1 MRDKKLLYYIF
12 FLTLASAFAFGYFVS
27 YPMVNNINDTKENI
41 QEKKSELDYLVGK
54 EIKLVE
60 LEKDYEK
67 YKEKIDT
74 LNSLFPEKKEVS
86 DYLTQLEQASANN
99 NIHINSIKI
108 GSSTKKNVQTKIVDP
123 EKTQL
128 LKEGAFYK
136 LPIEMSVSS
145 NQGFV
150 SILSFIETL
159 ENLSRYTSIST
170 LEITASDE
178 GMFETSMKFNVYI
191 K

>member
-1 MRDKKLLYYIF
+1 MSDKKLLYYIF

-128 LKEGAFYK
+128 LKEGDFYK